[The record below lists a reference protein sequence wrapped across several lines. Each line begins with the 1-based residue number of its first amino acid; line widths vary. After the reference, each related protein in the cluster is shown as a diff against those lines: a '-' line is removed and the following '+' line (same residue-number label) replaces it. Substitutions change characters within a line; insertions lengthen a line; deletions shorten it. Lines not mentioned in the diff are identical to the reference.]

1 MDVGHNTFGRCRL
14 LKSGQGLSKYVSCP
28 SLPLLLDSEQSVAAV
43 RASVLVYDDHNK
55 KWVPSGS
62 SSGLSRVH
70 IYQHT
75 VNGTFR
81 VVGRKLQD
89 HEVVINCSIL
99 KGLKYSQATATFHQ
113 WRDNRT
119 VYGLNFSSTDDADTF
134 AAAMLRAIEM
144 LNHNS
149 SQSARPA
156 PPPPVPQHQVQ
167 PIYQTIGSVTSSQDE
182 MPDHQRGWQTP
193 QSQQQHYMST
203 NAVGNMSHPAS
214 PACAPPA
221 PPQPPP
227 QPPVAMGHHR
237 TSSAPS
243 NNLAQQQPVASSS
256 VPQSVSAPPAP
267 PPPPAPTSMGGG
279 PPPPPPPMPPSGG
292 ADKEDKSAAP
302 MSLAAALAGAKL
314 KKTSNK
320 IYDGTEGQRK
330 SSQGGSSAGVPT
342 MASMM
347 DEMKGTLARRRAQ
360 AENSHSQLIEV
371 RTAAVYHFMP
381 DLDQEHMLWPLVGIN
396 QHCNRSS
403 MKVSLQSANGKLSNP
418 RTRVWEIDGESS
430 AERKNWEKQGT
441 TNGNSPSKAGSNGA
455 ESPRS
460 GRGQRIGSLGDI
472 ESLRVNGVEP
482 LDLEKFK
489 NELLNEFR
497 KEANKLKQDIIEAI
511 RMELNRR

>member
-360 AENSHSQLIEV
+360 AENSHSQ
-371 RTAAVYHFMP
+371 
-381 DLDQEHMLWPLVGIN
+381 
-396 QHCNRSS
+396 
-403 MKVSLQSANGKLSNP
+403 
-418 RTRVWEIDGESS
+418 DGESS